1 MATPVKKP
9 APATKSAAPPP
20 PPPEELSVASSNP
33 DEMQQGGLMDDFDG
47 LVTKARYCPWDYN
60 GNLDHHVLG
69 VGVTIQPYNENGEA
83 EGDPFV
89 QTYSAGDLEQF
100 APSMDGKLPVD
111 LQAESETGEEY
122 EGIYALRVGNKAQ
135 LNNNT
140 NWAQF
145 VMALLEAGYDRGLL
159 TPAVT
164 WLEGTFGHWNRI
176 PQKKRSGLVQ
186 ADDEGKRKRN
196 EILVITEVKEVPTV
210 KVAKPGPKGIVPKA
224 APAAAA
230 TKPAA
235 VAKKPVAVAAPAEV
249 EEAPE
254 AEAGEVEVDPFDAKL
269 FDIVAEAVAAAGE
282 TGLAKGKLAGSVI
295 RKVAG
300 AEKAKAVKRVG
311 ETDFLE
317 SGGNEQWVYDPDT
330 GTLFGV

>member
-9 APATKSAAPPP
+9 APGKPTAAAPP

-33 DEMQQGGLMDDFDG
+33 DEMVQGGLMDDFDG

-60 GNLDHHVLG
+60 GTLDHHVLG
-69 VGVTIQPYNENGEA
+69 VGVTIQPYNENGEP

-122 EGIYALRVGNKAQ
+122 EGIYALRVGSKAQ

-140 NWAQF
+140 NWAQY
-145 VMALLEAGYDRGLL
+145 VMALLEAGFDRGLL

-164 WLEGTFGHWNRI
+164 WLEGVFGHWNRI
-176 PQKKRSGLVQ
+176 PQKKRAGLVQ
-186 ADDEGKRKRN
+186 AESEGQRRRN
-196 EILVITEVKEVPTV
+196 EILVITELKEVPTV
-210 KVAKPGPKGIVPKA
+210 KVAKPGPKGIVPKSPVPPVTA
-224 APAAAA
+224 VPKGKTPVVQAAAEQ
-230 TKPAA
+230 
-235 VAKKPVAVAAPAEV
+235 VIE
-249 EEAPE
+249 E
-254 AEAGEVEVDPFDAKL
+254 AEAAAEAVADPFDAKL
-269 FDIVAEAVAAAGE
+269 YDIVAEAVTAAGE
-282 TGLAKGKLAGSVI
+282 AGLAKGKLAGSVI

-300 AEKAKAVKRVG
+300 TEKAKAVKRVG
-311 ETDFLE
+311 EVDFLE
-317 SGGNEQWVYDPDT
+317 SGGNEGAQWVYDADS
-330 GTLFGV
+330 GTLFAV